1 MPDSR
6 RPGPAH
12 SGSISRQATCRGEV
26 NLRAATLKDKAII
39 FLLLSQGKASSLTS
53 SDFFLLKKKK
63 HGPSLTYHLSYD
75 EGIVTR
81 EKG

>member
-53 SDFFLLKKKK
+53 SYFFFFLKKP
-63 HGPSLTYHLSYD
+63 GPSLTYHLSYD